1 MAWASRIILKP
12 DSDDVGIVTVVWN
25 EGLPDELALNLG
37 PWLVS
42 HASKVDIVAAATAK
56 KAALE
61 AKATKETNLEGILD
75 AALNV

>member
-1 MAWASRIILKP
+1 MAWASRITLYP
-12 DSDDVGIVTVVWN
+12 DSDDVGTVTVVWN
-25 EGLPDELALNLG
+25 EGLADELTLDLG

-42 HASKVDIVAAATAK
+42 QASKAAIVAAATAK
-56 KAALE
+56 KAAIE